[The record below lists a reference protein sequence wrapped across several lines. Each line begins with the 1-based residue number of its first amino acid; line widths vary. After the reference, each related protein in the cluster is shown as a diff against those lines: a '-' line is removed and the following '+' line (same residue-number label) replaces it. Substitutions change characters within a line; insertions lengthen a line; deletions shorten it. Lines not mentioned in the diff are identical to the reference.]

1 MLFLTTAWTGHA
13 FYRTELPPLREGEG
27 RTHWKNGLKKVNVNA
42 ADSATLEALP
52 GIGPKLASRLVKY
65 RNYAGCFH
73 SRDDLG
79 RVYGIT
85 PEILKIIENKI
96 FFGPCNRAG
105 KKKPWKQLMYEKRE
119 KNHPQRAWV
128 RPLEKINLNEADS
141 ATLVQYD
148 LLPPWLAGQFVR
160 ERAWLGCF
168 TGWVQVSRLSGM
180 NPEFLDTLQVYAEMG
195 TCLQELRPRF
205 PRKEREPFVV
215 DLNLSDSIAF
225 RKIPGMRP
233 GLIGRIIRYR
243 NRLGHFLFPD
253 QVLEMKNP
261 PGPEEWA
268 EILPYLAPIN
278 PQLLPDSCFIY
289 VNQADQER
297 LGRHPYIGYSLAER
311 IINYRHQH
319 GKFVSLE
326 SLRKIYGVKP
336 GTWEKLRPYIR
347 FE

>member
-1 MLFLTTAWTGHA
+1 M
-13 FYRTELPPLREGEG
+13 
-27 RTHWKNGLKKVNVNA
+27 NA

-73 SRDDLG
+73 SMRDIS

-85 PEILKIIENKI
+85 SETIEKIAHSIV
-96 FFGPCNRAG
+96 FGPCIRAG
-105 KKKPWKQLMYEKRE
+105 KNKINKKYFFEKQGENYARKSLI
-119 KNHPQRAWV
+119 
-128 RPLEKINLNEADS
+128 RPLERINLNKADS
-141 ATLVQYD
+141 ATLVGFG
-148 LLPPWLAGQFVR
+148 LLPPWLAGQLVR
-160 ERAWLGCF
+160 ERTWKGCF
-168 TGWVQVSRLSGM
+168 TGWVQVSRLQGM
-180 NPEFLDTLQVYAEMG
+180 HPELLDTLQVYAEMG
-195 TCLQELRPRF
+195 SCMQELRPRF
-205 PRKEREPFVV
+205 PKKEKEPIVV
-215 DLNLSDSIAF
+215 DLNLGDSMDF

-243 NRLGHFLFPD
+243 SWLGHFLFPD

-268 EILPYLAPIN
+268 EILPYLAPIDTHG
-278 PQLLPDSCFIY
+278 LPDSCFVF
-289 VNQADQER
+289 VNRVDKER

-311 IINYRHQH
+311 IINFRHQH

-336 GTWEKLRPYIR
+336 GTWEKLQPYLR